1 MNTEKLAL
9 YLCLSAINNTSP
21 SADALKGADIKELY
35 RCSAKHKVTALVC
48 YALEKIVQVPV
59 LFSEAKTKAVR
70 KDMLLDAELQKIS
83 AFLQGKGI
91 FYMPLKGALLKEYY
105 PNAGMRQMSDVD
117 IFYDFRFREEIREY
131 MLEKGY
137 ECIAFTEGQDA
148 YKRQPVYNFEFHHLL
163 FSPLESEVFYDYY
176 KDIKKR
182 LVKDSENPLRYNMS
196 KEDFYIYLIAHEF
209 KHFSQFGTGIRSLL
223 DVIVFT
229 SKFWDSLDMKYVH
242 REFEKL
248 NLSEFEEKQR
258 ALCNRLAEDN
268 LFGNLSVED
277 EELLS
282 CFLSTGVY
290 GDYRTGVANRIT
302 GKAGEKDREFSR
314 GKKIKYI
321 IRRVFPPLEYYRA
334 AYPFFY
340 KHKILIPF
348 CVFYRIFSAL
358 FKRNAFVRAELD
370 TLKKT
375 DKLK

>member
-1 MNTEKLAL
+1 MNTEKLVL
-9 YLCLSAINNTSP
+9 YLCLCAINNTSP

-70 KDMLLDAELQKIS
+70 KDMLLDTEFQKIS
-83 AFLQGKGI
+83 AFLQSKGI

-348 CVFYRIFSAL
+348 CVVYRVFLAL
-358 FKRNAFVRAELD
+358 FKRSAFVRAELD

-375 DKLK
+375 GKLK

>member
-1 MNTEKLAL
+1 MNTEKLVL
-9 YLCLSAINNTSP
+9 YLCLCAINNTSP

-70 KDMLLDAELQKIS
+70 KDMLLDAELQKIA
-83 AFLQGKGI
+83 AFLQSKGI

-137 ECIAFTEGQDA
+137 ECVAFTEGQDA

-163 FSPLESEVFYDYY
+163 FSPLESETLYDYY
-176 KDIKKR
+176 KDIKSR
-182 LVKDSENPLRYNMS
+182 LVKDSENPFRYNMS

-229 SKFWDSLDMKYVH
+229 SKFGDSLNMKYVH
-242 REFEKL
+242 REFEKI

-277 EELLS
+277 EQLLS

-290 GDYRTGVANRIT
+290 GDYRTGIANRIT
-302 GKAGEKDREFSR
+302 GKTGEKDREFSR

-321 IRRVFPPLEYYRA
+321 IRRIFPPLEYYRA
-334 AYPFFY
+334 AYPLFY

-348 CVFYRIFSAL
+348 CVVYRVFLAF